1 MRPSLAVFVPT
12 FRRPVKL
19 VETLESLANQDITEL
34 FLIAVA
40 DNDATSCEGESAA
53 RSWAHLRGFSERLI
67 TLVVPDRGISQCRNA
82 GLDAIINLYPSVAFV
97 AMIDDDARAG
107 PAWLRHLVDM
117 QHKFN
122 TELVGG
128 PVIYDFPAN
137 SSDSLQSAPM
147 FNVPKYKAGYVDR
160 LRGSGNCLLATSLL
174 QTMMPQPFDEEFGL
188 SGSED
193 VDFFERCARLG
204 AKSAWAPD
212 ALVFETVPPE
222 RFSRRWILIRAY
234 STAQSEVRIIFKYH
248 RKLDA
253 CVILGLLIARGAIA
267 GLIRLLAVLNR
278 RIRFAGEIRIAQCL
292 GRLAA
297 LLRKQNSLYW

>member
-19 VETLESLANQDITEL
+19 VQTLESLWNQDIIES
-34 FLIAVA
+34 FLIAIA
-40 DNDATSCEGESAA
+40 DNDAISREGESAA
-53 RSWAHLRGFSERLI
+53 RSWADCRGFSERLL
-67 TLVVPDRGISQCRNA
+67 TLVVPERGISQCRNA
-82 GLDAIINLYPSVAFV
+82 GLQAIINLYPSVAFV

-107 PAWLRHLVDM
+107 PGWLRHLVGM
-117 QHKFN
+117 QRKFN
-122 TELVGG
+122 AELVGG
-128 PVIYDFPAN
+128 PVIYDFPAD

-174 QTMMPQPFDEEFGL
+174 QTMMPQPFDEKFGL

-222 RFSRRWILIRAY
+222 RLSRDWLLNRAY
-234 STAQSEVRIIFKYH
+234 STAHSEVRIIFKYH

-253 CVILGLLIARGAIA
+253 LVILGLLIARSGTA
-267 GLIRLLAVLNR
+267 GFIRLLAFRNR
-278 RIRFAGEIRIAQCL
+278 RVRLTGEIKIAQCL

-297 LLRKQNSLYW
+297 FLKKQNTLYR